1 MNFINNKVF
10 DDLLAENYSIDSNR
24 QFDYTFLWLEND
36 NYLINLYAKLLNYLV
51 LQKYISKKFYKYNI
65 NKLYD
70 LSEEDM
76 LTTKQDEMLKNDII
90 SLLQY
95 YILLRESNIEPNQ
108 ISTKRELKE
117 YIRNNY

>member
-51 LQKYISKKFYKYNI
+51 LQKYN
-65 NKLYD
+65 
-70 LSEEDM
+70 
-76 LTTKQDEMLKNDII
+76 T
-90 SLLQY
+90 LLQNFQMDSRPQENY
-95 YILLRESNIEPNQ
+95 FLR
-108 ISTKRELKE
+108 KE
-117 YIRNNY
+117 QHCRVFY

>member
-36 NYLINLYAKLLNYLV
+36 SYLINLYAKLLNYLV

-76 LTTKQDEMLKNDII
+76 LTTKQDEMLKMNII

-95 YILLRESNIEPNQ
+95 YILLRERNIEPNQ

>member
-36 NYLINLYAKLLNYLV
+36 SYLINLYAKLLNYLV

>member
-1 MNFINNKVF
+1 MNFINNRVF

-36 NYLINLYAKLLNYLV
+36 SYLINLYAKLLNYLV

>member
-36 NYLINLYAKLLNYLV
+36 SYLINLYAKLLNYLV

-76 LTTKQDEMLKNDII
+76 LTTKQDEMLKMDII
-90 SLLQY
+90 RLLQY

>member
-10 DDLLAENYSIDSNR
+10 DDLLAENYSIGSNR

-76 LTTKQDEMLKNDII
+76 LTTKQDEMLKMDII
-90 SLLQY
+90 RLLQY